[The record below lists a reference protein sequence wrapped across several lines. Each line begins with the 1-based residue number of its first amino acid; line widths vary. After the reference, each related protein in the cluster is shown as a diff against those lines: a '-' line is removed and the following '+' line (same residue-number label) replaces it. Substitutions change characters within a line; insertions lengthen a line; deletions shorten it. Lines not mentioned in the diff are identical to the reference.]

1 MIIKGT
7 CQKQNLMQV
16 IHDAILSPGSNWTE
30 ISSNKTNDFKSSGAM
45 NDGWVFKSPPI
56 GTKQQSVILNLKSQ
70 DFSKQV
76 SQLLFVS
83 LSDDYTPNATNG
95 QNGTFTNSVRSS
107 AMILCCIEGGSKQ
120 PTDLL
125 DYFID
130 IQDHRILMVVQTN
143 SITTTTNP
151 MFLYVG
157 YPELNTNLEGL
168 NYTNQFIVS
177 SCSNVGARGLCYWR
191 KASNGSYDNAA
202 QLLCYLNNSNPT
214 PIGAYLLSPLIVNG
228 DGRSVGD
235 PGPLGVLSGL
245 YAMPSTNIING
256 DIITIGDDV
265 YQVFIIASYSGYTTI
280 GGVSTPYYTHPSPV
294 VIVIKITDN

>member
-16 IHDAILSPGSNWTE
+16 IYDAIVSPGSNWTE
-30 ISSNKTNDFKSSGAM
+30 ISSNKTNDFKYNGVM
-45 NDGWVFKSPPI
+45 TDGWVFKSPPV
-56 GTKQQSVILNLKSQ
+56 GSKQQSVFLNLKSQ

-76 SQLLFVS
+76 SQLLFIN
-83 LSDDYTPNATNG
+83 LSDDYIPNDTEG
-95 QNGTFTNSVRSS
+95 QNGTFTNQSP
-107 AMILCCIEGGSKQ
+107 MYLCLIEGGAKQ

-151 MFLYVG
+151 QFLYVG
-157 YPELNTNLEGL
+157 YPELNTNLEGP

-177 SCSNVGARGLCYWR
+177 SCIAINTARGLCYWR
-191 KASNGSYDNAA
+191 KASDGTYDKLA
-202 QLLCYLNNSNPT
+202 QLVCYLNNSNPT
-214 PIGAYLLSPLIVNG
+214 PIGAYLLSPFIING

-245 YAMPSTNIING
+245 YAMPNTNIING
-256 DIITIGDDV
+256 DIITIGEDS
-265 YQVFIIASYSGYTTI
+265 YQVFILSSSYNGTYTSI
-280 GGVSTPYYTHPSPV
+280 GGVASQWYTNPTPS
-294 VIVIKITDN
+294 VIVIKIAEN